1 MMISVLE
8 VVMIQLPFVILLVI
22 SLILAGL
29 AFRLR
34 QITGEDSIIHLMTIF
49 LLTGLLFFSLLGAY
63 LNIDNL
69 DMQYWFFSL
78 GIFAF
83 WAVLLEMGIFYLAVF
98 VNPNRVL
105 PSARLYIPAI
115 LGAAATIS
123 SIRVLENYGKEYTKY
138 DVAFWELGIYL
149 VAVII
154 FIAIQGILIR
164 ELYRNRKLIQIN
176 PSNLAFVDGVR
187 EIIASGTLAIIYVF
201 ISVILWFSVK
211 TNAATGDTVVVEFS
225 LLIQDFVLE
234 DWLVYLNV
242 PILLAVFFFV
252 VLRMRRV
259 NQVAKE
265 IDINQIYNAIS

>member
-1 MMISVLE
+1 MISVLE